1 MVSKIIQAEDYVIAK
16 KGTSVHLVQILED
29 RPVYISKQKL
39 HLRNAIGKPY
49 GSCFEICGHDI
60 QWMQNSSSKTD
71 EPIKPDDAVQK
82 DNRSI
87 FDDGKS
93 QKLTKDDIEDLKAKG
108 ISGEEIIEN
117 LIENSSTF
125 KEKSTFSQ
133 EKYLKKKKEKYVG
146 TLLILMPNTRLLV
159 QMYYSRNPLKIC
171 NMRLD
176 SLAQMLAYCNVMAG
190 KKCIVVDGI
199 QGLLA
204 AAVLERLGDEGCV
217 VHVYPE
223 PAPTSTYRHAISALN
238 FSKSRLQSLV
248 LSIQFQE
255 AVTALNSNNNETC
268 GATHPQPSSNLMGM
282 TNGKLERR
290 LERQEM
296 QRKAKEILSNQNMDC
311 LLVASRYDPLNAFC
325 LLDFMA
331 YSRPFAI
338 HAISHQPLVEC
349 YANLK
354 ARGDVINMNITES
367 FLRHYQVLPERTH
380 PNITESG
387 SGGYLLTGVKVGK

>member
-1 MVSKIIQAEDYVIAK
+1 MVSKIIQAEDYVITK
-16 KGTSVHLVQILED
+16 KGLSLHLVQILED

-49 GSCFEICGHDI
+49 GSSFAISGHEIHHV
-60 QWMQNSSSKTD
+60 QQSAFKAN
-71 EPIKPDDAVQK
+71 EPIKTDDAVQK

-93 QKLTKDDIEDLKAKG
+93 QKLTKDDIENLKAKG
-108 ISGEEIIEN
+108 ISGEKIIEN

-146 TLLILMPNTRLLV
+146 TFQILMPNTRLLA

-171 NMRLD
+171 NMRMD

-190 KKCIVVDGI
+190 KKCIVLDGI

-204 AAVLERLGDEGCV
+204 AAVLERLGEEGCV
-217 VHVYPE
+217 VHIYPE
-223 PAPTSTYRHAISALN
+223 PAPTSTYRQAIGALN
-238 FSKSRLQSLV
+238 FPKNRLQSMV
-248 LSIQFQE
+248 LSVQFQE
-255 AVTALNSNNNETC
+255 AVTPQNSDKNETC
-268 GATHPQPSSNLMGM
+268 GATHPQLSEK
-282 TNGKLERR
+282 TNGDLQKLERK

-296 QRKAKEILSNQNMDC
+296 QRKAKEVLSNQDMDC

-325 LLDFMA
+325 LLDFLA
-331 YSRPFAI
+331 NSRPFAV
-338 HAISHQPLVEC
+338 HAINHQPLVEC

-354 ARGDVINMNITES
+354 ARGDVINMNVTES
-367 FLRHYQVLPERTH
+367 FLRNYQVLPERTH